1 MVIIILLIVLI
12 LLNAFF
18 ASTEM
23 AIVSI
28 NKTKIEML
36 AKDGNKKAKRV
47 LKLVEDPNK
56 FLSTIQVGITF
67 AGFFSSASAATGLS
81 DDLGKVLLN
90 LNIPYG
96 ETISLVVVTLIL
108 SFFTLVFGELLPKRI
123 ALKNPEKIALFAIN
137 PVMILMKLFTP
148 FVILLSGTINILLK
162 IFRIKNNKDDGVSK
176 DELQMLI
183 RTGSKEGIIDK
194 TEEKMLNSIFGFKDT
209 KASEIMTP
217 RTNLFMIDIN
227 EPVLNNIEK
236 IIQEAYSRVPVY
248 DEDFDDIIGVLYIK
262 ELLKEGYEKGFEN
275 VDIRKILHRP
285 YFVPEIKKV
294 DDLFIDMKAS
304 KNSVA
309 LLIDEYGGFS
319 GLVSIEDLIEEVMG
333 DIYDEYDDKEVDV
346 VAIEENKFLIKGNAS
361 INKINEKLELN
372 LEESED
378 YETINGFLTYK
389 LGYIPQEKEKV
400 VLDQNNILL
409 TINKAKE
416 NKIEEV
422 IIELTND

>member
-1 MVIIILLIVLI
+1 
-12 LLNAFF
+12 
-18 ASTEM
+18 
-23 AIVSI
+23 
-28 NKTKIEML
+28 
-36 AKDGNKKAKRV
+36 
-47 LKLVEDPNK
+47 
-56 FLSTIQVGITF
+56 
-67 AGFFSSASAATGLS
+67 
-81 DDLGKVLLN
+81 
-90 LNIPYG
+90 
-96 ETISLVVVTLIL
+96 
-108 SFFTLVFGELLPKRI
+108 
-123 ALKNPEKIALFAIN
+123 
-137 PVMILMKLFTP
+137 MKLFAP

-183 RTGSKEGIIDK
+183 RTGSKEGVIDK
-194 TEEKMLNSIFGFKDT
+194 TEEKMLNSIFDFKDT

-227 EPVLNNIEK
+227 EPVLDNIEK

>member
-1 MVIIILLIVLI
+1 MVIIILLIILI

-183 RTGSKEGIIDK
+183 RTGSKEGVIDK
-194 TEEKMLNSIFGFKDT
+194 TEEKMLNSIFDFKDT

-227 EPVLNNIEK
+227 EPVLDNIEK

-400 VLDQNNILL
+400 ALDQNNILL

>member
-1 MVIIILLIVLI
+1 MVIIILLIILI

-183 RTGSKEGIIDK
+183 RTGSKEGVIDK
-194 TEEKMLNSIFGFKDT
+194 TEEKMLNSIFDFKDT

-227 EPVLNNIEK
+227 EPVLDNIEK

-409 TINKAKE
+409 IINKAKE

>member
-1 MVIIILLIVLI
+1 
-12 LLNAFF
+12 
-18 ASTEM
+18 
-23 AIVSI
+23 
-28 NKTKIEML
+28 ML

-137 PVMILMKLFTP
+137 PVMILMKLFAP

-183 RTGSKEGIIDK
+183 RTGSKEGVIDK
-194 TEEKMLNSIFGFKDT
+194 TEEKMLNSIFDFKDT

-227 EPVLNNIEK
+227 EPVLDNIEK

-400 VLDQNNILL
+400 ALDQNNILL